1 MARAMRRRS
10 VPPRGSCL
18 AAVLL
23 ALAAALAS
31 PRRLVASGAEWHA
44 VSVASLLPGAVC
56 TAAEAASNS
65 SDLRVVHRHGPCS
78 PLQQSRGGSPPSHAE
93 ILARDQERV
102 NSIHRKIKIAG
113 DYYSKSKGGMSL
125 PARWDWGTSLGIN
138 TYFVSVGLGTPA
150 RRFSVEFDTGSGMS
164 WVQCE
169 PCADCYEQQDPV
181 FDPTKSSTFSAVL
194 CGSDECQQF
203 GSSLNNNCSSS
214 GNNNSCRYEV
224 IYGDDSQT
232 DGDLARD
239 TLTLAPSDV
248 TVPGFVFGC
257 GHTNTGVFGELDGLL
272 GLDRYAASLPSQAAA
287 SLGGAVGFSY
297 CLPSTSSSVGYLS
310 LGLGRRRAAP
320 ANAQYTA
327 MLTGK
332 YRSFYYLDLVG
343 VRVAG
348 RPIRIAPA
356 AFAAAA
362 GTIIDSGTA
371 FSRLPPRAYAALR
384 SAFARAMGRYRYKRA
399 PALPF
404 LDTCYDLA
412 GVTTVRVP
420 AVALV
425 FAGGA
430 TVALDRSGVLYTSEN
445 ASQVCLAFAPND
457 DDTSTGIIGS
467 MQQKTLAVVYD
478 VANQKIGFG
487 PKGCA

>member
-1 MARAMRRRS
+1 MACAMRRRS
-10 VPPRGSCL
+10 LPRGCCL
-18 AAVLL
+18 AAVL
-23 ALAAALAS
+23 ALAALAS
-31 PRRLVASGAEWHA
+31 PRCLVASAAAEWHA
-44 VSVASLLPGAVC
+44 VSVGSLLPGAAC
-56 TAAEAASNS
+56 TAAEEASNS
-65 SDLRVVHRHGPCS
+65 SSLRVVHRHGPCS
-78 PLQQSRGGSPPSHAE
+78 PLHQSHGGPPPSHAE

-102 NSIHRKIKIAG
+102 NSIHRKIAGG
-113 DYYSKSKGGMSL
+113 DYSESNKGSMSL
-125 PARWDWGTSLGIN
+125 PARWGWGTSLGIN

-150 RRFSVEFDTGSGMS
+150 RRLSVEFDTGSGMS

-181 FDPTKSSTFSAVL
+181 FDPSQSSTFSAVP
-194 CGSDECQQF
+194 CSSNECQQF
-203 GSSLNNNCSSS
+203 GSSLQHNCSSS
-214 GNNNSCRYEV
+214 GNNSSSCRYEV

-239 TLTLAPSDV
+239 TLTLTDV
-248 TVPGFVFGC
+248 TVVPGFVFGC
-257 GHTNTGVFGELDGLL
+257 GHRNTGVFGELDGLL
-272 GLDRYAASLPSQAAA
+272 GLDRYAASLPSQASAT
-287 SLGGAVGFSY
+287 LGGAGFSY
-297 CLPSTSSSVGYLS
+297 CLPSTSSAVGYLS
-310 LGLGRRRAAP
+310 FGGRRSAP

-343 VRVAG
+343 VKVAG
-348 RPIRIAPA
+348 RPVRIPPA
-356 AFAAAA
+356 VFATA
-362 GTIIDSGTA
+362 GGTMIDSGTA
-371 FSRLPPRAYAALR
+371 FTRLPPRAYAALR

-399 PALPF
+399 PALPY
-404 LDTCYDLA
+404 LDTCYDLT
-412 GVTTVRVP
+412 GVATVRVP
-420 AVALV
+420 SVALV

-430 TVALDRSGVLYTSEN
+430 TVTLDHSGVLYTWDN

-457 DDTSTGIIGS
+457 DDTSMGVVGS